1 MPSSAE
7 HRQARE
13 HLANERTALAWVRTC
28 ATLVGLGFAVARFG
42 VFLRRDGGGGWEPPA
57 AEALGAV
64 LVAAGALAAA
74 AGLVRYL
81 RARVQISRGAFAAEI
96 WPEAALA
103 LVATALGVG
112 VVVYLLASP

>member
-1 MPSSAE
+1 MGE
-7 HRQARE
+7 HEQARE

-42 VFLRRDGGGGWEPPA
+42 VFLRTDRGGWEPPA

-64 LVAAGALAAA
+64 LVAAGAVAAVA
-74 AGLVRYL
+74 ALVRFL
-81 RARVQISRGAFAAEI
+81 RARDQIRRRAFDPEL
-96 WPEAALA
+96 WPEVALA
-103 LVATALGVG
+103 LVATAIGVG